1 MQINKNIYL
10 SHFDAEVN
18 FFLSLALISPNC
30 LLLLNQPNQGKHTS
44 VIMCL

>member
-10 SHFDAEVN
+10 SISDAEVI
-18 FFLSLALISPNC
+18 FLSLALISPSG